1 MDLRPAR
8 DEDYEAVAAFTRD
21 TWPDREGGD
30 YIPDVYHEWIA
41 DDGDGQMTFVMD
53 AGGDVAGI
61 VQAVVL
67 SPWEGWT
74 QGIRVNPD
82 YRERGVAT
90 DLTEAACDWLGERGV
105 TVARHMIFSW
115 NWASLGLSRGAGFEP
130 ATEFRWAHPEPNADA
145 HADPALAT
153 ADADATWRFWTR
165 SGARTHLRGLV
176 LDDEESWSLSELTR
190 ERLRSAAD
198 DGRLIALRDESV
210 RAFAARNRTYE
221 RGGDVDDET
230 EIWAEYAVGAWADLE
245 AAEALFAAVARDA
258 AAVGADRTRV
268 LIPERV
274 EWVSD
279 AAAARVA
286 VSEEPDFVLERDL
299 S

>member
-1 MDLRPAR
+1 MDLRRAR
-8 DEDYEAVAAFTRD
+8 DEDYGAIAAFTRD

-41 DDGDGQMTFVMD
+41 GDGDGQMTFVID
-53 AGGDVAGI
+53 AGDDVAGV

-74 QGIRVNPD
+74 QGIRVNPA

-90 DLTEAACDWLGERGV
+90 DLTDAACDWLRSRGV

-115 NWASLGLSRGAGFEP
+115 NGASLGLSRGAGFDP
-130 ATEFRWAHPEPNADA
+130 ATEFRWAHPEPDPE
-145 HADPALAT
+145 ADPALAVSD
-153 ADADATWRFWTR
+153 DADAAWRFWTR
-165 SGARTHLRGLV
+165 SDARSHLRGLA
-176 LDDEESWSLSELTR
+176 LDDEESWALSELTR
-190 ERLRSAAD
+190 ERLRTAAA
-198 DGRLIALRDESV
+198 DGRLLALREESV
-210 RAFAARNRTYE
+210 RAVAVRNRTYE
-221 RGGDVDDET
+221 RGGDDAET
-230 EIWAEYAVGAWADLE
+230 WAEYAVGAWTDL
-245 AAEALFAAVARDA
+245 AAAGALFDAVARDA

-279 AAAARVA
+279 AAAARVEL
-286 VSEEPDFVLERDL
+286 SDEPDFVLERDL